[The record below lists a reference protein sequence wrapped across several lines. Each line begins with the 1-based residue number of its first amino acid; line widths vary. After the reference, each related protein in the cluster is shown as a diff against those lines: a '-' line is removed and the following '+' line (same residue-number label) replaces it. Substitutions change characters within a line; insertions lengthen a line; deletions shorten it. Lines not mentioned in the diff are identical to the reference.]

1 MKKDFSKGCF
11 HLSAILIHSFQIEKW
26 CQVGVELLASQ
37 PVEAFNAEEGAK
49 MCLQEIE
56 TFMKNKSGISMKKIR
71 QLNEL
76 CQKLQ
81 NKDIDERV
89 ALALKKIEEVTE
101 LLEKRETRY
110 TKIQVL
116 LYMQY

>member
-1 MKKDFSKGCF
+1 MR
-11 HLSAILIHSFQIEKW
+11 SFKIEKW

-49 MCLQEIE
+49 ECLKEIE
-56 TFMKNKSGISMKKIR
+56 NFMKNKSGISMKKLR

-76 CQKLQ
+76 CKKLE
-81 NKDIDERV
+81 NKAIDERV

-101 LLEKRETRY
+101 MLEKRETRFTSY
-110 TKIQVL
+110 EITQNPFFYASVGSDCT
-116 LYMQY
+116 